1 MLRALLTGVQR
12 VIDYVPLVI
21 DHEFLRA
28 FADALQE
35 HLVRQLGLGAADGA
49 AKCAAYLE
57 ENPFVTATRDELTS
71 RKARL
76 ESVRDE
82 LAGFGL

>member
-1 MLRALLTGVQR
+1 MDGLQR

-35 HLVRQLGLGAADGA
+35 HLVRQLGLGAADSA

-57 ENPFVTATRDELTS
+57 EDPIVAAMRDELTS

-82 LAGFGL
+82 LVGFGL